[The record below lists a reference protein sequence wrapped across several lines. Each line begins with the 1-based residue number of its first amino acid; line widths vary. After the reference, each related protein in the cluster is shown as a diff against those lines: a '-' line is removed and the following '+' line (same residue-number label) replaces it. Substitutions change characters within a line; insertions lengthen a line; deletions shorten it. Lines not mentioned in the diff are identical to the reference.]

1 MGEGW
6 AMSKVE
12 ATKAPT
18 TQPPATEPSAKP
30 PAGGHNNTRAIMWM
44 VFSVVCFSVMS
55 LCVKQAS
62 NMGVP
67 PFQIVFARI
76 VFGFVAI
83 LPFALIAGPREV
95 LATKRPFRHMLRSA
109 VGVSAMVMLFI
120 AFSRLNMTETVALNF
135 TVPFFVALGAALF
148 FGEVIRMRRIAATVV
163 GFLGVLVVAQP
174 WNQALVWAQLLPLL
188 AAVLMATAFL
198 VVKDLTKTESTI
210 RMVTFQGFWMTIYT
224 AVPAMLV
231 WQSLSLELWLLLI
244 VAGFI
249 ATAGQWALTLAARQ
263 GEASAVMPFDYLRLP
278 LVAALELT
286 ILGVVPAFAS
296 LAGGAIIATAAIYMA
311 RREAQLG
318 ARPLV
323 AESKTFP
330 KT

>member
-1 MGEGW
+1 
-6 AMSKVE
+6 MSKG
-12 ATKAPT
+12 KS
-18 TQPPATEPSAKP
+18 PPSPPS
-30 PAGGHNNTRAIMWM
+30 GTNNARAIMWM
-44 VFSVVCFSVMS
+44 VVSVICFSAMS
-55 LCVKQAS
+55 LCVKHAANQGIA
-62 NMGVP
+62 
-67 PFQIVFARI
+67 PFQIVFAR
-76 VFGFVAI
+76 VLFGLVAI
-83 LPFALIAGPREV
+83 LPFALIAGPRSV

-109 VGVSAMVMLFI
+109 VGVSAMVLLFI

-135 TVPFFVALGAALF
+135 TVPFFVALGAAIFL
-148 FGEVIRMRRIAATVV
+148 GEVIRMRRIAATVV

-174 WNQALVWAQLLPLL
+174 WNQALVWAQMLPLL

-198 VVKDLTKTESTI
+198 LVKDLTKTESTI
-210 RMVTFQGFWMTIYT
+210 RLVTFQGFWMSVYTI
-224 AVPAMLV
+224 VPALLV
-231 WQSLSLELWLLLI
+231 WQSLSLDLWLVLI
-244 VAGFI
+244 LAGFI

-278 LVAALELT
+278 LVAVLELT
-286 ILGVVPAFAS
+286 VLGVVPAFAS
-296 LAGGAIIATAAIYMA
+296 LAGGAIIAAAAIYMA

>member
-1 MGEGW
+1 
-6 AMSKVE
+6 MSKR
-12 ATKAPT
+12 KAPSST
-18 TQPPATEPSAKP
+18 PS
-30 PAGGHNNTRAIMWM
+30 GTNNTRAILWM
-44 VFSVVCFSVMS
+44 VVSVICFSAMS
-55 LCVKQAS
+55 LCVKHAANQGIA
-62 NMGVP
+62 
-67 PFQIVFARI
+67 PFQIVFAR
-76 VFGFVAI
+76 VLFGLVAI
-83 LPFALIAGPREV
+83 LPFALIAGPRSV

-109 VGVSAMVMLFI
+109 VGVSAMVLLFI

-135 TVPFFVALGAALF
+135 TVPFFVALGAAIFL
-148 FGEVIRMRRIAATVV
+148 GEVIRMRRIAATVV

-174 WNQALVWAQLLPLL
+174 WNQALVWAQVLPLL

-198 VVKDLTKTESTI
+198 LVKDLTKTESTI
-210 RMVTFQGFWMTIYT
+210 RLVTFQGFWMSVYTI
-224 AVPAMLV
+224 VPALLV
-231 WQSLSLELWLLLI
+231 WQSLSLDLWLVLI
-244 VAGFI
+244 LAGFI

-278 LVAALELT
+278 LVAVLELT
-286 ILGVVPAFAS
+286 VLGVVPAFAS
-296 LAGGAIIATAAIYMA
+296 LAGGAIIAAAAIYMA